1 MKIKTLLIV
10 SLLFGLWAGS
20 ANAQSRETWTLTQ
33 DFNDNDMHGWR
44 FYPEEWP
51 PEWIVPDYGKPM
63 SVLVDDDVY
72 VYLNHG
78 EPEGY
83 SFYFGTD
90 TRPDQDSYLIS
101 PELAGTENGIHL
113 SFYYSNIFQGA
124 TTFQVGY
131 STFTDDPEEFVWG
144 EVITAYESNYWEN
157 GGVATWMKKEMDFP
171 RNVKYIAFSMTRN
184 QSGSTLCIDDIVIAS
199 ANCALPALF
208 QVTGTTSNSI
218 ALSWQDYG
226 ESYTYDVQYAN
237 TLFYNFDEGELD
249 PWTSFGNGGGVNTWY
264 CDDEMEGHN
273 GTRCAYST
281 LTIDDAEEV
290 YFDYDN
296 YLVSPLMDLSG
307 SVSFYAKAGSLW
319 GKAEFAGTQFEVMVY
334 PGSSISEA
342 DSANFVKIG
351 EGTVSDDWG
360 DPYEFTISGY
370 DGQQGYLIIRHIND
384 IDDETWDISY
394 LLIDDVTISGGVWT
408 TQNTTNAN
416 YTIEGLSPET
426 TCFVKIRGNVGE
438 NHSSWTDLLQVKTFP
453 TAAPSS
459 YAFITAGD
467 WNVPSNWQN
476 WYMPQ
481 NVTDPVIVNAAA
493 VIPEGC
499 VAKGTITMVNNDT
512 ITIKDGGQLVHNNA
526 SGNITVTAKK
536 RVWAYPDE
544 GKSGYYLLA
553 SPVGATPSQVTNM
566 LTDDYDLYFFDQTE
580 GYEWQNYKTQTTFV
594 LSPYQGYLYAN
605 SNNVTLSFTGAIK
618 SSEEGAS
625 SSLEYDS
632 DAGFAGWNLVGNPFM
647 CNAYIGRPF
656 YRLTHDSDELE
667 AVVSGVIAPLEGVF
681 VQAENEND
689 NVITFSREPAQ
700 SNNGNGEGML
710 NVNVIRNEANV
721 DVARVRFGEGQGLEK
736 FQLNPSHT
744 KVYFPQNGKNYAV
757 VNAGSIDELP
767 FCFKAENDDTYTLSF
782 TQEQVEFSYLHL
794 IDNLTGADI
803 DLLQQSEYTFEAKVT
818 DYASRFRVVFVAK
831 DEDGSSIGSETF
843 AFNSNGDFIIV
854 NEGQATLQVIDLQGR
869 MLSSETIEGCTS
881 KTLQAAPGVYVLR
894 LINGENVR
902 VQKVVVR

>member
-1 MKIKTLLIV
+1 
-10 SLLFGLWAGS
+10 
-20 ANAQSRETWTLTQ
+20 
-33 DFNDNDMHGWR
+33 
-44 FYPEEWP
+44 
-51 PEWIVPDYGKPM
+51 M
-63 SVLVDDDVY
+63 SVLDVAGDDA
-72 VYLNHG
+72 YLNHG
-78 EPEGY
+78 KTDGY
-83 SFYFGTD
+83 SFYFGSD
-90 TRPDQDSYLIS
+90 SPSYQDSYLIS

-113 SFYYSNIFQGA
+113 SFYYSNIFLGA

-131 STFTDDPEEFVWG
+131 STFTDDLEDFVWG
-144 EVITAYESNYWEN
+144 AVITASERDYWEN
-157 GGVATWMKKEMDFP
+157 GGVATWMQKEMDFP

-184 QSGSTLCIDDIVIAS
+184 QSSTLCIDDIVIAS
-199 ANCALPALF
+199 ANCAVPALF

-226 ESYTYDVQYAN
+226 ESYSYDIQYAN
-237 TLFYNFDEGELD
+237 TQIFDFEQGFGG
-249 PWTSFGNGGGVNTWY
+249 WTSFGEGRENTWL
-264 CDDEMEGHN
+264 CDGEEAGHD
-273 GTRCAYST
+273 GSDKCAYST
-281 LTIDDAEEV
+281 LTYPKEDPNDPDEEPV
-290 YFDYDN
+290 YFDGDN
-296 YLVSPLMDLSG
+296 YLVSPYMALSG
-307 SVSFYAKAGSLW
+307 SIKFHATYVATLYGGGGEWKNQ
-319 GKAEFAGTQFEVMVY
+319 FAGIQFEVMVY
-334 PGSSISEA
+334 PESNISEA
-342 DSANFVKIG
+342 NAGDFVKIG
-351 EGTVSDDWG
+351 EGTAPDDWEEFEFAING
-360 DPYEFTISGY
+360 YE
-370 DGQQGYLIIRHIND
+370 GQQGYVIIRHIND
-384 IDDETWDISY
+384 IDPDDTEEVNY
-394 LLIDDVTISGGVWT
+394 LLIDDVTILEWA
-408 TQNTTNAN
+408 TQNTANTNFTFEDLDPATI
-416 YTIEGLSPET
+416 YT
-426 TCFVKIRGNVGE
+426 FRMRGNVGE

-453 TAAPSS
+453 TTAPSS

-481 NVTDPVIVNAAA
+481 NVTAPVTVNAAA

-499 VAKGTITMVNNDT
+499 VAKGTITMNNGS

-526 SGNITVTAKK
+526 SGNISVTAKK
-536 RVWAYPDE
+536 RIWAYPAE

-553 SPVGATPSQVTNM
+553 SPVGTTPSQVTNM

-594 LSPYQGYLYAN
+594 LSPYEGYLYAN
-605 SNNVTLSFTGAIK
+605 SNNVTLSFTGAIE

-647 CNAYIGRPF
+647 CDAYIGRPF
-656 YRLTHDSDELE
+656 YRLTHDSDELV
-667 AVVSGVIAPLEGVF
+667 AVASGVIAPLEGVF

-689 NVITFSREPAQ
+689 NEITFSREPAQ

-767 FCFKAENDDTYTLSF
+767 FCFKSENDDTYTLSF

-831 DEDGSSIGSETF
+831 DEDGSSTGSETF